1 MIVNSLAALAGDLEA
16 FLWPHGTSAQGHR
29 TGRAWAD
36 VETATEDIK
45 QFMQA
50 QGCLSLK
57 IKNQSYFDN
66 TKNRVKKRVFKCP
79 CSGLHK
85 PRVSSVDGG
94 GRQTTTKKSDCRV
107 YINVNVNSRT
117 GECSVACRPR
127 HTAELT
133 NTPSLYICALQLR
146 RT

>member
-85 PRVSSVDGG
+85 PRVRSVDGG
-94 GRQTTTKKSDCRV
+94 GRQTTTKKSDCGV

-117 GECSVACRPR
+117 GERSIVCRPR
-127 HTAELT
+127 CAAELT
-133 NTPSLYICALQLR
+133 HAHSLYTCGLQLK